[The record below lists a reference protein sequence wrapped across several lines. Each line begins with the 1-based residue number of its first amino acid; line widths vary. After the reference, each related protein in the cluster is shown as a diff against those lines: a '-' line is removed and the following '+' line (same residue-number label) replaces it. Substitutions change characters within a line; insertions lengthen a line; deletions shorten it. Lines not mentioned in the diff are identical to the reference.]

1 MLSLI
6 LLVAGLA
13 ILVKCADIF
22 VDGSSNIAKAFGI
35 PSLIIGLTIVAFGTS
50 APEAAVSITAG
61 IKGSNEI
68 SIGNVVGSNICN
80 SLLILGFCGL
90 FKALKAKKEVRKR
103 DFPYYL
109 LSALVLFIMVSE
121 YFFSGQV
128 TGHITR
134 SNGLIMLCFFGIYM
148 VSLFSDVK
156 RNKKNDNQE
165 QKEKFKIKDLL
176 YIVLGLAGII
186 LGGQMV
192 VNGATN
198 IAQALGV
205 SENVIALTI
214 VAIGTSLPE
223 LVTSY
228 VATKKGELDI
238 AVGNVIGS
246 NIFNILFILGITS
259 VITPLVLNID
269 TYIDI
274 IFMLLSSVLVF
285 IMLHKNNRIGWKKG
299 ICMLGLYVTYI
310 AYILCR

>member
-1 MLSLI
+1 MLSFI

>member
-1 MLSLI
+1 MLSFI

-285 IMLHKNNRIGWKKG
+285 IMLHKNNRIE
-299 ICMLGLYVTYI
+299 
-310 AYILCR
+310 